1 MNILIKKSVSNDGC
15 KCAAV
20 NKILFCILL
29 FVLFSCKNENHKVDR
44 GEIFIAN
51 LDSTCTSEFKYSDL
65 YKKVTAIILD
75 NKEVMLT
82 EISKMLVYKDK
93 LYLLDRRAQGVYA
106 FCKDGSFV
114 CKFGNLGAGPDEYVS
129 CNDFGI
135 NADAG
140 EIYIY
145 DMAKHRIHKYDI
157 FSASYKESIIID
169 KSIDIDYIMCNSGCL
184 YAAQAS
190 NRNEE
195 KESIYYLLYQID
207 VKSGKK
213 IAQWFDAVYY
223 NKGWNDELIHG
234 NIFYNIRENKDL
246 FVLGLMDTIMCI
258 KGDAVFPFLA
268 IESERLVQKED
279 FLKDE
284 KVPTSNPRVRGKR
297 MMSLLTRLSAQNKIY
312 QISDVFECDSML
324 YFSCMGRILYFV
336 QYDEKKRIAFTYSR
350 VANDVLFRMIP
361 EYFQLPKFLCA
372 DSMGG
377 YYYIS
382 NDNLAELKYF
392 IDEDNI
398 SEKLINRESIKE
410 LNEDS
415 NPVILYYE
423 YKN

>member
-1 MNILIKKSVSNDGC
+1 MMGV

-361 EYFQLPKFLCA
+361 EYSQLPKFLCA

>member
-1 MNILIKKSVSNDGC
+1 MMGV

-350 VANDVLFRMIP
+350 VANNVLFRMIP

>member
-1 MNILIKKSVSNDGC
+1 MMGV

-195 KESIYYLLYQID
+195 KESIYSLLYQID

>member
-1 MNILIKKSVSNDGC
+1 MMGV

-114 CKFGNLGAGPDEYVS
+114 CKFGNLGAGPDDYVS

>member
-1 MNILIKKSVSNDGC
+1 MMGV

-350 VANDVLFRMIP
+350 VANEVLFRMIP